1 MSSLGLLPA
10 AILLGLLTACGEHGG
25 KDLFETA
32 QFEEKQ
38 NNVPHAK
45 ELYQE
50 ILTKYPQSEYARKAE
65 ARLQR
70 LNEAK

>member
-1 MSSLGLLPA
+1 MSSLGWLPA
-10 AILLGLLTACGEHGG
+10 ALFLGLLTACGEHGG

-65 ARLQR
+65 ERLQR
-70 LNEAK
+70 LKEAN

>member
-1 MSSLGLLPA
+1 MNRLALSATLVLGLLA
-10 AILLGLLTACGEHGG
+10 AHCGDNGG

-38 NNVPHAK
+38 NNVAHAK
-45 ELYQE
+45 ELYQD
-50 ILTKYPQSEYARKAE
+50 ILAKYPQSEYARKAE

>member
-1 MSSLGLLPA
+1 MNYLTLPA
-10 AILLGLLTACGEHGG
+10 TVLFALLATGCGDNGG

-45 ELYQE
+45 ELYQD

-65 ARLQR
+65 VQLQR
-70 LNEAK
+70 LNETK

>member
-1 MSSLGLLPA
+1 MNRLMLAAAVLSALLA
-10 AILLGLLTACGEHGG
+10 TACGDNGG

-45 ELYQE
+45 ELYQD

-65 ARLQR
+65 ARLQQ

>member
-1 MSSLGLLPA
+1 MNRSALPVT
-10 AILLGLLTACGEHGG
+10 ILLALLAAACGDNGG

-38 NNVPHAK
+38 NNVLHAK
-45 ELYQE
+45 ELYQD
-50 ILTKYPQSEYARKAE
+50 ILAKYPQSEYARKAE

>member
-1 MSSLGLLPA
+1 MKGLGLPA
-10 AILLGLLTACGEHGG
+10 AIFFALIVTACGDNTG
-25 KDLFETA
+25 KDVFETA

-50 ILTKYPQSEYARKAE
+50 ILTKYPHGEYARKAE
-65 ARLQR
+65 ARLQQ
-70 LNEAK
+70 LNAAK